1 MILSYQITLLA
12 LAFGMLKLEHRQ
24 VLPVLVGPTT
34 HQPISAERISLNRT
48 FLRLPLLRTRLAKR
62 SKFHTVK
69 KENNVHY

>member
-24 VLPVLVGPTT
+24 VLPVLVGLTT
-34 HQPISAERISLNRT
+34 HQLRRAERISLNRT